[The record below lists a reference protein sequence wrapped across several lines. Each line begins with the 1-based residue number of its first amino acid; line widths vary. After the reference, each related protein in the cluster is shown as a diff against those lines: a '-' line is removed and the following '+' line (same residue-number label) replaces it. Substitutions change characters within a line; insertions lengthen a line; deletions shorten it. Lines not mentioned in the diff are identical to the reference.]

1 MHCVT
6 SRSSEASEPLRHEMW
21 LTVGWRLEGIL
32 FERIWKLMSA
42 GWMWGKSQLSLC
54 FLSVSRASADEF
66 TDMRVSLSGLSPSRV
81 MIEIKNDFCWP
92 LAAAWRGGKTEE
104 DFKVIWDATAG
115 ILKEQLSVHKL
126 LEMTFTPSSPQ
137 TCGRWFVLF
146 MLFLLWTFSFSSFFP
161 FHSCAF
167 NTLQTLPFV
176 FYTHDWTEKPPKTDN
191 T

>member
-66 TDMRVSLSGLSPSRV
+66 TDMRVSLSGFSPSRV

-92 LAAAWRGGKTEE
+92 LAAAWRGGKDRRRFQGYLGCHSWHFEGTAFSSQTTGN
-104 DFKVIWDATAG
+104 DIYAQFSTDMWAVICALHA
-115 ILKEQLSVHKL
+115 
-126 LEMTFTPSSPQ
+126 FSS
-137 TCGRWFVLF
+137 LN
-146 MLFLLWTFSFSSFFP
+146 FLLLVFLSLSFLCF
-161 FHSCAF
+161 
-167 NTLQTLPFV
+167 
-176 FYTHDWTEKPPKTDN
+176 
-191 T
+191 